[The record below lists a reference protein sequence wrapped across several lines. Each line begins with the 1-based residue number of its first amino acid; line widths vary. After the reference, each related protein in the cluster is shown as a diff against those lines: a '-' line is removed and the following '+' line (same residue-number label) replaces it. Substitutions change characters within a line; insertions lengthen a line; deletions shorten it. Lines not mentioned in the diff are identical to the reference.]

1 MTDRGQSGG
10 FEEPTQRMPD
20 SSDPDEQHE
29 TRRMPT
35 PSNRPTSSPPTQR
48 IAVPPD
54 QRARWIGVAGIALVV
69 VSLLAAGYAGY
80 KTNERAD
87 DVIASG
93 RVTPDGGGL
102 TFDNGG
108 RIAIPPGALS
118 TTTTITVRR
127 VRIDRRVQLD
137 REDGPPITY
146 ERGELAAYA
155 FEPSDQTFLKDITI
169 ELPAPKGG
177 ALLIA
182 RGNTLRVI
190 PAERREDTIVIT
202 TQQLSFG

>member
-1 MTDRGQSGG
+1 MPEPSGTEEQS
-10 FEEPTQRMPD
+10 
-20 SSDPDEQHE
+20 
-29 TRRMPT
+29 TRQMPT
-35 PSNRPTSSPPTQR
+35 PSGRPSTSPPTQR
-48 IAVPPD
+48 IALPPD
-54 QRARWIGVAGIALVV
+54 RRARWIGAAGVVLVL

-80 KTNERAD
+80 QTNQEAD

-108 RIAIPPGALS
+108 RISFPPGALS
-118 TTTTITVRR
+118 TAATITVRR

-137 REDGPPITY
+137 REGEAPITY

-169 ELPAPKGG
+169 ELPAPNGG

-190 PAERREDTIVIT
+190 PAERRESTIVIT

>member
-1 MTDRGQSGG
+1 MTTPEQPGG
-10 FEEPTQRMPD
+10 VDEPTQAMPESRD
-20 SSDPDEQHE
+20 AEES

-35 PSNRPTSSPPTQR
+35 PSRQPPTSPPTQR

-54 QRARWIGVAGIALVV
+54 SRARWIGVAGVVLILVA
-69 VSLLAAGYAGY
+69 LLAAGYAGY
-80 KTNERAD
+80 QTNQEAD

-108 RIAIPPGALS
+108 RISIPPGALS
-118 TTTTITVRR
+118 TAATITVRR

-137 REDGPPITY
+137 REGEPPITY

-190 PAERREDTIVIT
+190 PAEQRKNIIVIT

>member
-1 MTDRGQSGG
+1 MTSGNVD
-10 FEEPTQRMPD
+10 EPTQAMPE
-20 SSDPDEQHE
+20 PWGIEEHA
-29 TRRMPT
+29 TRRMPPPT
-35 PSNRPTSSPPTQR
+35 DRPSSSPPTQR
-48 IAVPPD
+48 IAVPTD
-54 QRARWIGVAGIALVV
+54 KRTRWIGAAGIVLVL

-80 KTNERAD
+80 RNNERAD

-102 TFDNGG
+102 TFDDGG
-108 RIAIPPGALS
+108 RISIPPGALS
-118 TTTTITVRR
+118 TATTITVRR

-137 REDGPPITY
+137 RTGEEPITY

-169 ELPAPKGG
+169 ELPAPNGG

-190 PAERREDTIVIT
+190 PAEQRENTIVIT

>member
-1 MTDRGQSGG
+1 MKPPDQPDGVD
-10 FEEPTQRMPD
+10 EPTQHMPE
-20 SSDPDEQHE
+20 PWGTKEQT

-35 PSNRPTSSPPTQR
+35 PTDRPLSSPPTQR

-54 QRARWIGVAGIALVV
+54 KRTRWIGAAGIVLVL

-80 KTNERAD
+80 RNNERAD

-108 RIAIPPGALS
+108 RISIPPGALS
-118 TTTTITVRR
+118 TATTITVRR

-137 REDGPPITY
+137 RAGGEPITY

-169 ELPAPKGG
+169 ELPAPNGG

-190 PAERREDTIVIT
+190 PAEQREDTIVIT

>member
-1 MTDRGQSGG
+1 MG
-10 FEEPTQRMPD
+10 
-20 SSDPDEQHE
+20 
-29 TRRMPT
+29 
-35 PSNRPTSSPPTQR
+35 
-48 IAVPPD
+48 IAG
-54 QRARWIGVAGIALVV
+54 AALVV
-69 VSLLAAGYAGY
+69 ASLLGAGYAGY
-80 KTNERAD
+80 ANNDSAD
-87 DVIASG
+87 DVIAGG

-108 RIAIPPGALS
+108 RISVPPGALS
-118 TTTTITVRR
+118 TATTITVRR
-127 VRIDRRVQLD
+127 VRVDRRVQLD
-137 REDGPPITY
+137 REGERPITY

-169 ELPAPKGG
+169 ELPAPNGG

-190 PAERREDTIVIT
+190 PVQQGEDTVVIT

>member
-1 MTDRGQSGG
+1 MPEPWGT
-10 FEEPTQRMPD
+10 EE
-20 SSDPDEQHE
+20 HA

-35 PSNRPTSSPPTQR
+35 PMGRPPSSPPTQR
-48 IAVPPD
+48 IAVPAD
-54 QRARWIGVAGIALVV
+54 KRTRWIGAAGIVLVL

-80 KTNERAD
+80 RSNEGAD

-102 TFDNGG
+102 TFDSGG
-108 RIAIPPGALS
+108 RISIPPGALS
-118 TTTTITVRR
+118 TATTITVRR

-137 REDGPPITY
+137 RSGEPPITY
-146 ERGELAAYA
+146 ERGELAAYS
-155 FEPSDQTFLKDITI
+155 FEPSDQTFLRDITI
-169 ELPAPKGG
+169 ELPAPNGG

-190 PAERREDTIVIT
+190 PAERRGNTIVVT

>member
-1 MTDRGQSGG
+1 MPEPSDTEQS
-10 FEEPTQRMPD
+10 THRMPA
-20 SSDPDEQHE
+20 
-29 TRRMPT
+29 PT
-35 PSNRPTSSPPTQR
+35 GRPSSSPPTQR

-54 QRARWIGVAGIALVV
+54 QRARWIGVAGILLVLA
-69 VSLLAAGYAGY
+69 SLLAAGYAGY
-80 KTNERAD
+80 RSNEQTE
-87 DVIASG
+87 DVIARG
-93 RVTPDGGGL
+93 RVMPQGGGL

-108 RIAIPPGALS
+108 RISIPPGALAEPA
-118 TTTTITVRR
+118 TITVRR

-146 ERGELAAYA
+146 ERGELSAYA
-155 FEPSDQTFLKDITI
+155 FEPSDLTFLRDVTI
-169 ELPAPKGG
+169 ELPAADGG

-190 PAERREDTIVIT
+190 PAERRGETVVIT

>member
-1 MTDRGQSGG
+1 MTERGPSGG
-10 FEEPTQRMPD
+10 FEESTQRMPD
-20 SSDPDEQHE
+20 SWEADEHA

-35 PSNRPTSSPPTQR
+35 PSSRPSTSPPTQR
-48 IAVPPD
+48 IALPPD
-54 QRARWIGVAGIALVV
+54 RRARWVGVAGIALVL

-80 KTNERAD
+80 QNNEGAD

-93 RVTPDGGGL
+93 RITPDGGGL
-102 TFDNGG
+102 TFDSGG
-108 RIAIPPGALS
+108 RISIPPGALS
-118 TTTTITVRR
+118 SPTTITVRR

-137 REDGPPITY
+137 RTDGPPITY

-169 ELPAPKGG
+169 ELPAPNGG

-190 PAERREDTIVIT
+190 PAEQREDTIVIT